1 MAHFYL
7 NEQLTDAAPGSLVS
21 ILGEEAR
28 HAVAVS
34 RIRVGETL
42 SIGNGRGL
50 VVTGAV
56 VEAGARLSIEAAD
69 VVLVAAP
76 MPRLTLVQALAKGGR
91 DELAIQAATEL
102 GVDAVIPWAA
112 QRSIVRWDGPKSL
125 KGQQRWASIVREAT
139 KQSLRAWIPEVGDQL
154 TTAQL
159 ARRAGSTRMLVLEPS
174 APVGLSSIGLSGVA
188 AEGVDTGDDARDLML
203 VVGPEGGVAPAE
215 LDALV
220 SAGARA
226 VRLGEA
232 VLRTSTAGPA
242 AIAVLNGILGRW

>member
-1 MAHFYL
+1 
-7 NEQLTDAAPGSLVS
+7 
-21 ILGEEAR
+21 
-28 HAVAVS
+28 
-34 RIRVGETL
+34 
-42 SIGNGRGL
+42 
-50 VVTGAV
+50 
-56 VEAGARLSIEAAD
+56 
-69 VVLVAAP
+69 
-76 MPRLTLVQALAKGGR
+76 
-91 DELAIQAATEL
+91 
-102 GVDAVIPWAA
+102 
-112 QRSIVRWDGPKSL
+112 
-125 KGQQRWASIVREAT
+125 VREAT
-139 KQSLRAWIPEVGDQL
+139 KQSLRPWIPEVDDQL

-174 APVGLSSIGLSGVA
+174 APVGLSSVGLTRLA
-188 AEGVDTGDDARDLML
+188 AGDDGRDLML

>member
-69 VVLVAAP
+69 VILVPPP

-139 KQSLRAWIPEVGDQL
+139 KQSLRPWIPEVDDQL

-174 APVGLSSIGLSGVA
+174 APVGLSSVGLTRLA
-188 AEGVDTGDDARDLML
+188 AGDDGRDLML

>member
-69 VVLVAAP
+69 VILVPPP

-139 KQSLRAWIPEVGDQL
+139 KQSLRPWIPEVGDQL

-174 APVGLSSIGLSGVA
+174 APVGLSSVGLTRLA
-188 AEGVDTGDDARDLML
+188 AGDDERDLML

>member
-56 VEAGARLSIEAAD
+56 VEAGVRLSIEAAD
-69 VVLVAAP
+69 VILVPPP

-139 KQSLRAWIPEVGDQL
+139 KQSLRPWIPEVGDQL

-174 APVGLSSIGLSGVA
+174 APVGLSSIGLTRLA
-188 AEGVDTGDDARDLML
+188 AGDDGRDLML

>member
-69 VVLVAAP
+69 VILVPPP

-112 QRSIVRWDGPKSL
+112 QRSIVRWDGPKAL

-139 KQSLRAWIPEVGDQL
+139 KQSLRPWIPEVGDQL

-174 APVGLSSIGLSGVA
+174 APVGLSSIGLTRLA
-188 AEGVDTGDDARDLML
+188 AGDDGRDLML

>member
-69 VVLVAAP
+69 VILVPPP

-112 QRSIVRWDGPKSL
+112 QRSIVRWDGPKAL

-139 KQSLRAWIPEVGDQL
+139 KQSLRPWIPEVDDQL

-174 APVGLSSIGLSGVA
+174 APVGLSRVGLTRLA
-188 AEGVDTGDDARDLML
+188 AGDDGRDLML

>member
-69 VVLVAAP
+69 VILVPPP

-139 KQSLRAWIPEVGDQL
+139 KQSLRPWIPDVDDQL

-174 APVGLSSIGLSGVA
+174 APVGLSSVGLTRLA
-188 AEGVDTGDDARDLML
+188 AGDDGRDLML

>member
-69 VVLVAAP
+69 VILVPPP

-139 KQSLRAWIPEVGDQL
+139 KQSLRPWIPEVGDQL

-174 APVGLSSIGLSGVA
+174 APVGLSSIGLTRLA
-188 AEGVDTGDDARDLML
+188 AGDDGRDLML

>member
-7 NEQLTDAAPGSLVS
+7 NEQLTDAAAGSVVS

-28 HAVAVS
+28 HAVTVS
-34 RIRVGETL
+34 RIRIGETL

-69 VVLVAAP
+69 VVRVPAP
-76 MPRLTLVQALAKGGR
+76 TPRLTLVQALAKGGR

-112 QRSIVRWDGPKSL
+112 QRSIVRWAGPKAL

-154 TTAQL
+154 TTAGL
-159 ARRAGSTRMLVLEPS
+159 ARQAEATRMLVLEPT
-174 APVGLSSIGLSGVA
+174 ATAGLSSIGLA
-188 AEGVDTGDDARDLML
+188 AEDDARDLIL
-203 VVGPEGGVAPAE
+203 VVGPEGGVAPGE

-220 SAGARA
+220 SAGARS

-242 AIAVLNGILGRW
+242 AIAALNGALGRW

>member
-69 VVLVAAP
+69 VILVPPP

-112 QRSIVRWDGPKSL
+112 QRSIVRWDGPKAL

-174 APVGLSSIGLSGVA
+174 APVGLSSIGLTRLA
-188 AEGVDTGDDARDLML
+188 AGDDGRDLML